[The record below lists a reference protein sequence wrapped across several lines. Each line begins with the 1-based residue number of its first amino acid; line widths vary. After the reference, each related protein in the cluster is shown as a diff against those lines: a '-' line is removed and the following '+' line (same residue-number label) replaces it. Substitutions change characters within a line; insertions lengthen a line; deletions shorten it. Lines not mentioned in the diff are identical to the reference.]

1 MKHASLARPS
11 SRRSSSIRSQVRVTI
26 PQGLAAKAAR
36 RTLTGTCE
44 QCAFA
49 VCRSV
54 PGARR
59 ESAFRSG
66 CFQAF
71 QLVLNRS
78 ACFLDEYSGLD
89 VGRVGW
95 EPPHPQQTQPH
106 MVCFNLTQGK
116 PNANLPTPK
125 QLKAGFRRPTAGPC
139 NACASFARRTHTQSN
154 RGLAVPGRNPK
165 IGIRVSVHA
174 CCHGSSCMLSCQ
186 GVG

>member
-1 MKHASLARPS
+1 MKQASLARPS

-36 RTLTGTCE
+36 RTLTGT
-44 QCAFA
+44 CAFA

-125 QLKAGFRRPTAGPC
+125 QLKAGPPDGRRPAHAMPVLLL
-139 NACASFARRTHTQSN
+139 
-154 RGLAVPGRNPK
+154 LAALTLRATEAWQFPGGIPK
-165 IGIRVSVHA
+165 
-174 CCHGSSCMLSCQ
+174 
-186 GVG
+186 